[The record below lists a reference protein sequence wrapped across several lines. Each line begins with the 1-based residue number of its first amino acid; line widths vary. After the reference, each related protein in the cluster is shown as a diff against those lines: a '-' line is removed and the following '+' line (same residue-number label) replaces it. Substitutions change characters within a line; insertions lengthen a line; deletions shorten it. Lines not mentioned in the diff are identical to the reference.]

1 MQFNKNFNLA
11 KLISVLFF
19 LLILVNPVF
28 ADVKLDEFDSIRL
41 ELSYLRDK
49 NSPQYIKLKQK
60 LDKFILKNKINYT
73 NSARIVDVQ
82 RLIQEQKFKSAIWE
96 LNELIENGYELS
108 LCYELLGDISQKS
121 AKAPRVTAN
130 YYKDSLKYDNENISS
145 TFKLAKLYL
154 KEKKNIIAIEY
165 LKQCVSIS
173 QDAEF
178 LAYLEDIIK
187 NKITPKDRFEA
198 NNLYETL
205 GMIYEKSNKL
215 NEAYVAYSKALQ
227 INQNDIYLKYHFANL
242 LYENNENKAAIELYN
257 SILNLYPA
265 DNQIKTAMAKS
276 YAKDGNILNA
286 QKQYQEILQKYPN
299 SAQAKYGLYKMYE
312 NKYSPDIILEKI
324 YFNNKN
330 FKPTIKD
337 LKEFALFLADMGD
350 VEAASNF
357 EKCANNIEELEKQK
371 LIAQKEAIEK
381 EKLRQQQL
389 LEQKKQ
395 KQIQEQNNKNLLPKK
410 TSIAAKP
417 ASNKVVQNKVKVEN
431 KQSVDKNLKNQQLL
445 KEERLK
451 QEKLRQ
457 EKIEK
462 DRIAKEKIEKE
473 KIRQA
478 KLKSEKEKKLL
489 EQKAIEMEHKKAI
502 AKDPKKHQ
510 ELTKTVQK
518 YLAINPKTTDIYIA
532 IANTYKQ
539 MNEPTTALKYLNEA
553 KKQDAANSEIYY
565 NIGLLNFEQ
574 NKLKEAKNNLVKAIN
589 LDTENMKAKNLLA
602 FVNQGIVTRIV
613 NDAFSKY
620 EAKDYIKAY
629 EILDSGIKEYP
640 KTAQLYFYRGLVYTQ
655 MNRNAAAIYDFQK
668 SIELDPA
675 YYMAYYHLGKTYEKI
690 KDERN
695 ALMAYERFLSI
706 EPDEKE
712 LIDEIEKKVVSLG
725 VKYY

>member
-1 MQFNKNFNLA
+1 MQFIKSFSSK
-11 KLISVLFF
+11 KLLSALLLFF
-19 LLILVNPVF
+19 ILVYPVF
-28 ADVKLDEFDSIRL
+28 ADVKVDEFDSIRT
-41 ELSYLRDK
+41 ELSYFKDK
-49 NSPQYIKLKQK
+49 NSPQYVKLKQK
-60 LDKFILKNKINYT
+60 LDKFIVKNKINYT
-73 NSARIVDVQ
+73 NSARIVDIQ
-82 RLIQEQKFKSAIWE
+82 RLIQEQKFKSATWE
-96 LNELIENGYELS
+96 LNELIDSGYELS
-108 LCYELLGDISQKS
+108 LCYELLGDISQKT
-121 AKAPRVTAN
+121 AKTPRIVAN
-130 YYKDSLKYDNENISS
+130 YYKESLKYDNENVSVL
-145 TFKLAKLYL
+145 FKLAKLYL

-165 LKQCVSIS
+165 LKQCVEIS
-173 QDAEF
+173 QDGEF

-205 GMIYEKSNKL
+205 GMIYEKSNRL
-215 NEAYVAYSKALQ
+215 DDAYIAYSKALQ
-227 INQNDIYLKYHFANL
+227 INQNDIYLRYHFANL

-265 DNQIKTAMAKS
+265 DNQIKTSMAKT

-286 QKQYQEILQKYPN
+286 QKQYQEILKKYPN
-299 SAQAKYGLYKMYE
+299 SAQAKYGLYKIYE

-324 YFNNKN
+324 YFNNQK
-330 FKPTIKD
+330 FKTTPKD

-350 VEAASNF
+350 VEAAFDF
-357 EKCANNIEELEKQK
+357 EKCANKIEECERQK
-371 LIAQKEAIEK
+371 LVAQKEALEK

-395 KQIQEQNNKNLLPKK
+395 KQIQEQNNKNVLAKK
-410 TSIAAKP
+410 TSQSL
-417 ASNKVVQNKVKVEN
+417 ASISKQVNQNKTKIEN
-431 KQSVDKNLKNQQLL
+431 KTTIDKNLKNQQLL
-445 KEERLK
+445 KE
-451 QEKLRQ
+451 EKLRQ

-489 EQKAIEMEHKKAI
+489 EQKAIELEHQKAI
-502 AKDPKKHQ
+502 AKNPKKHQ
-510 ELTKTVQK
+510 ELTKILQK
-518 YLAINPKTTDIYIA
+518 YMAINPKTTDTYIA

-539 MNEPTTALKYLNEA
+539 MNEPTSALKYLNEA
-553 KKQDAANSEIYY
+553 MKHDAANSEIYY

-574 NKLKEAKNNLVKAIN
+574 NKLKDAKNNLIKAIN
-589 LDTENMKAKNLLA
+589 LDNENTKAKNLLA
-602 FVNQGIVTRIV
+602 FVNQGIVTRVI
-613 NDAFSKY
+613 NDAYSNY
-620 EAKDYIKAY
+620 EAKNYIKAY
-629 EILDSGIKEYP
+629 EILDNGIKEYP
-640 KTAQLYFYRGLVYTQ
+640 KTAQLYFYRALVYVQ

-706 EPDEKE
+706 EPDEKD